1 MKHQLRAISLTVG
14 LLCAS
19 SSVFADDLASIYQGG
34 TGSTAAISQ
43 TATAGGN
50 RASIYQSVD
59 PTGASSG
66 QVAYINQSNVSN
78 SDASIM
84 QTGSNSTF
92 AINQH
97 DGADLHA
104 EINTRS
110 HDGGD
115 NNVVNLEQSGTGA
128 SASLEQSGGTNN
140 QASIVQ
146 LGNGGMNGA
155 QIIQYGSNHV
165 AGITQV
171 GSNFMAAIQQTP
183 SAAGAGNTAII
194 YQHF

>member
-1 MKHQLRAISLTVG
+1 MSLTVG

-19 SSVFADDLASIYQGG
+19 SSVFAQDLAGIYQGG

-43 TATAGGN
+43 TATTGGN
-50 RASIYQSVD
+50 SASIYQSVD
-59 PTGASSG
+59 PTTGTSSG

-78 SDASIM
+78 SEATIM
-84 QTGSNSTF
+84 QTGSNSTY

-97 DGADLHA
+97 DGSGLHA
-104 EINTRS
+104 EINSRS

-128 SASLEQSGGTNN
+128 SAMLEQSGGTNN

-146 LGNGGMNGA
+146 LGNGGMNSA
-155 QIIQYGSNHV
+155 QIIQYGSNNL
-165 AGITQV
+165 AGVTQV
-171 GSNFMAAIQQTP
+171 GSNFMAAIQQT
-183 SAAGAGNTAII
+183 SAGAGAGNTASI